1 MSNIKAARS
10 SYRHSRSL
18 MALTLALLV
27 MPAAFAAPVGIGFTG
42 LLEDGG
48 KFAGYVIFGDQ
59 DKEGVSQENPAGVP
73 DQGRFLGGFW
83 QVDVKGG
90 STTADASLSHTSGG
104 RAPVETNQAANL
116 IFILTLGPEAGEL
129 PRLELMFRAAASYD
143 ADVQPTVLDIVGF
156 YASFTIGA
164 KTAFSRY
171 QDRFGISTNVLDGSI
186 EIFDA
191 TSLLP
196 AAPVPLPM
204 PVALLGV
211 GCGLLVPLA
220 RRRAQRRAVNRS

>member
-1 MSNIKAARS
+1 
-10 SYRHSRSL
+10 
-18 MALTLALLV
+18 MALTLVLLV
-27 MPAAFAAPVGIGFTG
+27 TPVAFAAPVGIGFKG

-59 DKEGVSQENPAGVP
+59 DKEGVSPENPGGVP
-73 DQGRFLGGFW
+73 DRGRFNGGFW

-90 STTADASLSHTSGG
+90 STTADASLSHLTGG

-116 IFILTLGPEAGEL
+116 IAILTLSPEPNGQLPL
-129 PRLELMFRAAASYD
+129 PRLELLFRATPGYD
-143 ADVQPTVLDIVGF
+143 ADVQPTLSDI
-156 YASFTIGA
+156 ASFFPFITIGT

-196 AAPVPLPM
+196 TAPVPLPM
-204 PVALLGV
+204 PVALFGL
-211 GCGLLVPLA
+211 GCGLLLPLA
-220 RRRAQRRAVNRS
+220 RRRSQGKTLVHA

>member
-1 MSNIKAARS
+1 
-10 SYRHSRSL
+10 
-18 MALTLALLV
+18 MALALVLLV
-27 MPAAFAAPVGIGFTG
+27 TPVAFAAPVGIGFKG

-48 KFAGYVIFGDQ
+48 KFAGYVIFGDR
-59 DKEGVSQENPAGVP
+59 DKEGVSPENPGGVP
-73 DQGRFLGGFW
+73 DRGRFNGGFW

-90 STTADASLSHTSGG
+90 STTADASLSHLTGG

-116 IFILTLGPEAGEL
+116 ISILTLGPAAGEL
-129 PRLELMFRAAASYD
+129 PRLELLFRAAPSYD
-143 ADVQPTVLDIVGF
+143 ADVQPNVHDIVGF
-156 YASFTIGA
+156 YASITIGT

-196 AAPVPLPM
+196 TAPVPLPM
-204 PVALLGV
+204 PVALFGL
-211 GCGLLVPLA
+211 GCGLLLPLA
-220 RRRAQRRAVNRS
+220 RRRSQGKTLVHA